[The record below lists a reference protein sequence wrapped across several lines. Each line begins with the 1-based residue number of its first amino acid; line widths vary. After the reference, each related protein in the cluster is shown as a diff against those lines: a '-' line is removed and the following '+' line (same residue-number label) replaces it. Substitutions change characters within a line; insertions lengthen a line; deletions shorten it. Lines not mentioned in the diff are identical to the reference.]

1 MFHAAKLD
9 INICFNKKNIKIFVL
24 TLQCKISSI
33 FKYQIYHVRM
43 ENQPLV
49 SIILPVYNVEK
60 YLNECVDSIIAQTYK
75 NIEIIL
81 VDDGSLDR
89 SPQICDEYAAKYQNI
104 RGLHKENGGA
114 SSARNVGLDE
124 SAGDYIM
131 FVDSDDTIDEKMVEH
146 MLNVIKEKDVDV
158 VACQRAS
165 LDGVRV
171 EKVNEK
177 TPFGKADRD
186 LVVMALLYD
195 DVDMSA
201 CLKLYKKSAIGN
213 LRFVNGVTNEDF
225 VFLLNI
231 YSNCKSVYFIREQY
245 YNYRYNPNSVTN
257 VFSAHYFDRLDNIK
271 FVYANEYLKAPC
283 FDVAKRVCLSRRHI
297 DTAIE
302 IRRFGCKNKYAD
314 RLRISENYVRKKLSY
329 ILFSREIGWRYK
341 VKTAFVLFKMKF
353 FLK

>member
-1 MFHAAKLD
+1 
-9 INICFNKKNIKIFVL
+9 
-24 TLQCKISSI
+24 
-33 FKYQIYHVRM
+33 
-43 ENQPLV
+43 
-49 SIILPVYNVEK
+49 VYNVEK
-60 YLNECVDSIIAQTYK
+60 YLNECVDSILAQTYK

-81 VDDGSLDR
+81 VDDGSLDC
-89 SPQICDEYAAKYQNI
+89 SLQISDEYAARYQNI
-104 RGLHKENGGA
+104 CSIHKENGGA
-114 SSARNVGLDE
+114 SSARNVGLDVA
-124 SAGDYIM
+124 AGEYVM
-131 FVDSDDTIDEKMVEH
+131 FVDSDDTINEKMVEH
-146 MLNVIKEKDVDV
+146 MLNVINENDVDV

-186 LVVMALLYD
+186 VVVKALLYD

-201 CLKLYKKSAIGN
+201 CLKLYKKSAIEN

-257 VFSAHYFDRLDNIK
+257 VFNAHYFDRLDNVK
-271 FVYANEYLKAPC
+271 YVYASDYLKAPQ

-297 DTAIE
+297 DTAVE
-302 IRRFGCKNKYAD
+302 IRRFGCAKKYAE
-314 RLRISENYVRKKLSY
+314 RLHVSENYVRKNLWY
-329 ILFSREIGWRYK
+329 IMLSREMGWRYK
-341 VKTAFVLFKMKF
+341 VKTAFVLFKVRF